1 MKIVVRRESVAGNRN
16 AFANCGQDALA
27 PSRQSASFA
36 GVKKAVAALVTWGRL
51 WGLTCGRT
59 LGLACGFLLAAA
71 TGAGAQTAP
80 CPGNPE
86 ALGTSRILQIDAAT
100 TPRVGLKQFPQTLPL
115 QDREV
120 VLTFDDG
127 PMRTT
132 TPKILAALRHDCVL
146 ATFFVVGKQAA
157 DDPSLVKRTL
167 AEGHSIGTH
176 SYGHPLL
183 SRMSFA
189 AAEAEIDHGIA
200 AVDAALGTAKPQAS
214 GPPGAPGQAAPFF
227 RFPGFAST
235 PALLD
240 RLAQRGIVVFGA
252 DFWASD
258 WLPMTPQHELDV
270 VTRRLRAA
278 GRGILLLHDTKA
290 ETAAMLPSLLTML
303 RRQGYRI
310 VHVVPSGRRPLV
322 TSEPTTE
329 PPTNPVGGR

>member
-1 MKIVVRRESVAGNRN
+1 MYAAG
-16 AFANCGQDALA
+16 
-27 PSRQSASFA
+27 
-36 GVKKAVAALVTWGRL
+36 
-51 WGLTCGRT
+51 
-59 LGLACGFLLAAA
+59 A
-71 TGAGAQTAP
+71 TAGAQTAP
-80 CPGNPE
+80 CPGNPD
-86 ALGTSRILQIDAAT
+86 ALGTARILQIDAVT
-100 TPRVGLKQFPQTLPL
+100 TPRVGRKQFPQTLPL

-127 PMRTT
+127 PLRTT
-132 TPKILAALRHDCVL
+132 TPKILATLRHDCVL

-157 DDPSLVKRTL
+157 DDPALVRRTL

-176 SYGHPLL
+176 SYRHPLL

-200 AVDAALGTAKPQAS
+200 AVNAALGEAKPEAS
-214 GPPGAPGQAAPFF
+214 GQPGEPAQAAPFF

-258 WLPMTPQHELDV
+258 WLPMTPEHELDRV
-270 VTRRLRAA
+270 MRRLRAA
-278 GRGILLLHDTKA
+278 GHGILLLHDTKA
-290 ETAAMLPSLLTML
+290 ETAAMLPSLLLML
-303 RRQGYRI
+303 RQQGYRI

-322 TSEPTTE
+322 TSQPATE